1 MSKLVP
7 RTDDQRALLDRILD
21 TPQLEKV
28 VPQLPPE
35 LLHRII
41 QHTGLEDCGP
51 ILALIT
57 PKQLARV
64 FDLDLWHA
72 ARPGLDEQFDAAR
85 FGQWLEVLVEA
96 GAGVA
101 AQKVAEMDADLVAA
115 GLAHHARVFDAAA
128 AAAYETTDGDVITP
142 KGVAD
147 DDVGVDIAGYRLIA
161 KRPDA
166 WDAIVEVMTT
176 LEKAHPDRFQRV
188 MSGLRALSNASFET
202 DGLDNLL
209 DAGEQVKFDVA
220 LDRERRRD
228 AGGFVTPAQARA
240 FLKMSRQRPPKGKGA
255 PAANPIARAYLNNA
269 DEAAETSETP
279 SGDALPASE
288 DAGAAVAAVV
298 EVLRD
303 AGILEAPPRAL
314 LTGSQEAESPV
325 ARLHAHMQVVFDR
338 DAVIYSARNAELV
351 FLANTILAGCSVQAR
366 PFTAQE
372 ASDAAA
378 AVCNLGLENWPR
390 LTDDVLLRH
399 DLIDVF
405 QVGWTV
411 LHDDVVMYA
420 AERLIA
426 VLKEFEYHDREIQAG
441 LNRLRITLTKS
452 WRAGAP
458 WLARDAMEVLS
469 SLDMPA
475 WVALLGL
482 IDECPVLHAAIRATL
497 VRGTRAIGASDF
509 EFIALNSQIAT
520 VREFLHSLLDTLSR

>member
-1 MSKLVP
+1 LSKLVP
-7 RTDDQRALLDRILD
+7 RTDDPRALLERILD

-35 LLHRII
+35 LVHRII
-41 QHTGLEDCGP
+41 EHTGLEDCGP
-51 ILALIT
+51 LLALIT
-57 PKQLARV
+57 PKQLVRV

-72 ARPGLDEQFDAAR
+72 ARPGLDEHFDAAR
-85 FGQWLEVLVEA
+85 FGRWLEVLVEA
-96 GAGVA
+96 GDGVA
-101 AQKVAEMDADLVAA
+101 VQKVAEMDADLVAA

-142 KGVAD
+142 SGVAE
-147 DDVGVDIAGYRLIA
+147 DDVAVDIGGYRLIA
-161 KRPDA
+161 KRADA

-176 LEKAHPDRFQRV
+176 LEKEHPDRFDRV

-202 DGLDNLL
+202 DGLDKLL
-209 DAGEQVKFDVA
+209 DAGAQVKFDMAV
-220 LDRERRRD
+220 DRERRRD
-228 AGGFVTPAQARA
+228 ASGFVTPAQARA
-240 FLKMSRQRPPKGKGA
+240 FLKMSRQPPAKGKAA
-255 PAANPIARAYLNNA
+255 PAANPIARAYLSA
-269 DEAAETSETP
+269 TAEASETP
-279 SGDALPASE
+279 EADAHAPEA
-288 DAGAAVAAVV
+288 AAAVASVV

-314 LTGSQEAESPV
+314 LTGSQDAASPL
-325 ARLHAHMQVVFDR
+325 ARLHAHMQFVFDR
-338 DAVIYSARNAELV
+338 DAVIYSARTAEIAY
-351 FLANTILAGCSVQAR
+351 LANAILAGCSVQAR

-378 AVCNLGLENWPR
+378 AVCNLGLENWPH

-399 DLIDVF
+399 DLIAVF

-426 VLKEFEYHDREIQAG
+426 VLKEFEYHDREIQAA

-452 WRAGAP
+452 WRTGEP
-458 WLARDAMEVLS
+458 WLARDAMEVLA
-469 SLDMPA
+469 SLDTPA

-482 IDECPVLHAAIRATL
+482 IDECPVLHAAVRAAL
-497 VRGTRAIGASDF
+497 VRGTRAIGPADF
-509 EFIALNSQIAT
+509 EFIALNSQVAT
-520 VREFLHSLLDTLSR
+520 VHEFLDSLLDTLSR